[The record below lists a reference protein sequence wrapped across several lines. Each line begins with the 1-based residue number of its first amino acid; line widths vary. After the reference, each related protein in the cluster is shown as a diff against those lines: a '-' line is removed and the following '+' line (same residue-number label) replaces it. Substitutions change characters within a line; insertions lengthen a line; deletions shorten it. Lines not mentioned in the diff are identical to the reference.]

1 MISASSSSTSA
12 FTNINLAIRKI
23 KMKKRVKNLSAAA
36 ETLKLNDNDYNNK
49 LITKNTDN
57 LSYSFNSNIIKSSSN
72 NNNNNHKNNLTIELN
87 DDYNNR
93 SDINNSSNSAKT
105 NRKLIKFNN
114 LYKSLEVSLIIF
126 VISILLLKNNDNL
139 SYKFI

>member
-36 ETLKLNDNDYNNK
+36 ETLKLHDNDYNNK